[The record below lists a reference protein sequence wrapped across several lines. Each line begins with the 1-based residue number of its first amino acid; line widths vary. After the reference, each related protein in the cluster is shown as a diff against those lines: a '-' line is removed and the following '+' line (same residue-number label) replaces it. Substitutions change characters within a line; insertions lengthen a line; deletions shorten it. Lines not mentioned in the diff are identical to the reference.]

1 MAAKNK
7 IDAPEPLMTAFE
19 SKSNVTTVTRTR
31 ENRSGFIERTNR
43 YSNIEDGLVPFNYSR
58 NVSNTS
64 SVDVRDAV
72 ILCQKAYYNFS
83 VFRNTI
89 DIMTEFSVGDIYFKG
104 GSSKSREFFSSL
116 FNKINMRSFQEKFF
130 REYFRSGNVF
140 VYRFDSKI
148 KPEDA
153 LKISQTYG
161 AGGLKQGNVM
171 LPSRYIILNP
181 ADIQV
186 GGNLSFFAG
195 AYFKVLTDYEVER
208 LRNPKDEEDVNV
220 FNALDEETKKLIK
233 EKKNYSIIL
242 KLDPQKTSAAFYKKQ
257 DYEPFSVP
265 LGFPVLEDLNYK
277 KELRKMDMAI
287 SRTMQQAILLIT
299 MGTEPDKG
307 GVNPKNLI
315 AMQKLFENQ
324 SVGRVLVA
332 DYTTKAE
339 FVIPGISEL
348 LDPKKYEVI
357 DRDIREGLGNV
368 LLGDEKFANA
378 KIKIQ
383 VFAQKLKEARSVFL
397 RDFVSQ
403 EIKRVS
409 KSLGFKNYPSPAMYD
424 IDLEDDPNA
433 GRIYTRLGELG
444 ILTPSQ
450 VIEAIETNKLPSE
463 EESLQAQKDL
473 LPHKKSGLYQPMIG
487 NKVNDE
493 PGRPKNTKEI
503 KQVNTTRASEQTF
516 DFTLLAKNFKLF
528 TEFENSVVEI
538 LKKKHKKK
546 TLSDDQKSFAHDLA
560 RNIAINEEKENW
572 TAKVVELFLQKP
584 QIKST
589 SKSLAVDEI
598 SAKHNCE
605 PFAASLLYESQSTKC
620 PGTE

>member
-104 GSSKSREFFSSL
+104 GSAKSREFFNSL

-161 AGGLKQGNVM
+161 ASGLKQGNVM

-233 EKKNYSIIL
+233 EKRNYSIIL

-516 DFTLLAKNFKLF
+516 DFTSLAKNFKLF

-620 PGTE
+620 PETE